1 MKQGYQNSLQ
11 VVSGYSGF
19 HSSRFTRIRPDLE
32 WREDSVPFDL
42 WKELRAFSRV
52 SIGET
57 DLLLRFDGKIG
68 IPLKSKQENRPS
80 SQDEVGNMGFFSSC
94 GGKLGVP
101 LKSSSL

>member
-1 MKQGYQNSLQ
+1 MQENPALSL
-11 VVSGYSGF
+11 VEG
-19 HSSRFTRIRPDLE
+19 DLG
-32 WREDSVPFDL
+32 VL
-42 WKELRAFSRV
+42 WICGRNCEGTIQV

-101 LKSSSL
+101 LKSSPL